1 MLKAARYPQAADRYT
16 QAISKLLGQPDSET
30 PPEVRGPLAI
40 LLSNRSQA
48 LIKIESYGTAIA
60 DADEAIAQDPSYIK
74 AYFRRGSANYALSK
88 FKLAKADFNNVLKRM
103 PGDAAATKLFKEC
116 DKRLKEEQ
124 FVAAMG
130 YGDPVEDESN
140 QLNQIASIPLDLS
153 KYDGPVL
160 PHDAEG
166 KPVVSMDFVKE
177 CIEHLKAQK
186 LLHRKFVCEL
196 LVAARSMFKA
206 LPSLLRVPLPALP
219 DGSGT
224 GTVTVCG
231 DTHGQYYDL
240 LNIFEIGGFP
250 SEINPYLFNGDFVD
264 RGSFSFENVM
274 TLILVKL
281 ACPAALHMTRGNH
294 ETKNMNKLYGFEGE
308 VLHKYDQLTMNL
320 FTQVFQQLPL
330 ATVIQDAVFVV
341 HGGLST
347 EGNLTLENVSRIPRG
362 TEPPEQGLMSDLL
375 WADPQPLPG
384 RAPSKRGVGWAFGPD
399 YTTSFLERNGLQ
411 LLVRSHEVKDE
422 GYVEEHNGKCIT
434 IFSAPNY
441 WYVPSSLL
449 SVFVFVFS
457 GFLRRPWSK
466 HILLPPLPCFLC
478 LSNPASPT
486 IFPLSPSPSSDQM
499 GNKGAFIRF
508 SADMVPRF
516 TKFDA
521 VPHPPVAPMRY
532 ANNAMFGF

>member
-1 MLKAARYPQAADRYT
+1 M
-16 QAISKLLGQPDSET
+16 
-30 PPEVRGPLAI
+30 AI
-40 LLSNRSQA
+40 LLSNRAQA

-140 QLNQIASIPLDLS
+140 QLDQIANIPLDLS

-160 PHDAEG
+160 PHDTEG

-177 CIEHLKAQK
+177 CIQYLKAQK

-196 LVAARSMFKA
+196 LVAARNMFKA

-308 VLHKYDQLTMNL
+308 VLHKYDAATMEL
-320 FTQVFQQLPL
+320 FTEVFQALPL
-330 ATVIQDAVFVV
+330 AAVVEGAVFVT
-341 HGGLST
+341 HGGLFT
-347 EGNLTLENVSRIPRG
+347 ADGVTLADIERLDRFR
-362 TEPPEQGLMSDLL
+362 EPPEGGGLMSDLL
-375 WADPQPLPG
+375 WSDPQPFPG
-384 RAPSKRGVGWAFGPD
+384 RAPSKRGVGQSFGPD
-399 YTTSFLERNGLQ
+399 VTAAFLAGNGLQ

-422 GYVEEHNGKCIT
+422 GYEIAHDGYAVT
-434 IFSAPNY
+434 VFSAPRY
-441 WYVPSSLL
+441 L
-449 SVFVFVFS
+449 
-457 GFLRRPWSK
+457 
-466 HILLPPLPCFLC
+466 
-478 LSNPASPT
+478 
-486 IFPLSPSPSSDQM
+486 DQM
-499 GNKGAFIRF
+499 DNKGAFI
-508 SADMVPRF
+508 
-516 TKFDA
+516 KFDDA
-521 VPHPPVAPMRY
+521 LTPAFTVFDASPHPPVRPMAY
-532 ANNAMFGF
+532 SSMFMGGLLGM